1 MSLLVF
7 YDGPAMIM
15 KAFLPDNQLVVLKMR
30 NSYIQMFVLIFSRFL
45 HMVQQFLT
53 SMPVTVLLVTME
65 MESSQLALQ
74 RRSTM
79 QSWLLDM
86 VLRME

>member
-15 KAFLPDNQLVVLKMR
+15 KAFLPDNQLVILEMR
-30 NSYIQMFVLIFSRFL
+30 HYIELFVLIFSRFL
-45 HMVQQFLT
+45 PMVQQFLT
-53 SMPVTVLLVTME
+53 SMPVTVLLVTMP

-74 RRSTM
+74 RKSTM
-79 QSWLLDM
+79 QFWLLDM

>member
-1 MSLLVF
+1 M
-7 YDGPAMIM
+7 MI
-15 KAFLPDNQLVVLKMR
+15 KAFLRDLVILGMR
-30 NSYIQMFVLIFSRFL
+30 NSYIQIFVLIFSRFL
-45 HMVQQFLT
+45 LMEQQFLT
-53 SMPVTVLLVTME
+53 FMPVTVLLVTMP
-65 MESSQLALQ
+65 MEYSQLALQ